1 MSNDAS
7 PAPEA
12 STTARAAKS
21 KPKSKPAPPKKAA
34 STAKPSVAK
43 NKPERFLPTER
54 ITFKRQLELL
64 RAYAAASGPTNK
76 PVTNRDVAS
85 FVKMTES
92 TTSMGNAFF
101 TQNGFLV
108 KIGGGLVPAPEVV
121 AFHRATDWNPDT
133 ASQKLGPLV
142 ARTWF
147 ADALLPRLS
156 LNAMEEDQAVVV
168 LAEAA
173 TADTKYRANLK
184 LLIDYLE
191 SAGLVIRDG
200 AMIRLNRAAVEAV
213 ATAAD
218 SGNSTTTGNG
228 ADTQQP
234 SRGAIATT
242 FSAPTEASIRFQI
255 DVNVK
260 MDEMSGWTPDRIAA
274 FFAGIGQVMAA
285 KGAMEKKVTE

>member
-1 MSNDAS
+1 MSNEPS
-7 PAPEA
+7 PNSEPAP
-12 STTARAAKS
+12 SP
-21 KPKSKPAPPKKAA
+21 KPKQKAKTAPTKKAA
-34 STAKPSVAK
+34 ITKPAIAK

-76 PVTNRDVAS
+76 PVTNKDVAS
-85 FVKMTES
+85 FVKMTDS

-101 TQNGFLV
+101 TQNGFLAKV
-108 KIGGGLVPAPEVV
+108 GGGFVPAPEVV
-121 AFHRATDWNPDT
+121 AFHRANDWNAET

-156 LNAMEEDQAVVV
+156 LNALEEEQAVVV

-173 TADTKYRANLK
+173 TADPKYRINLK

-191 SAGLVIRDG
+191 ASGLVSRDG
-200 AMIRLNRAAVEAV
+200 TLVRLNRIAAEA
-213 ATAAD
+213 ASAEAA
-218 SGNSTTTGNG
+218 SQPGAALNG
-228 ADTQQP
+228 TEQVTP
-234 SRGAIATT
+234 PTSRGAIATT

-260 MDEMSGWTPDRIAA
+260 MDEMGTWTPDRISA
-274 FFAGIGQVMAA
+274 FFTGIGQVMAA
-285 KGAMEKKVTE
+285 KGAMEKKVTGE